1 MDEQQIKTET
11 SETKRRAMGKCR
23 VKPRHLSHIV
33 RQAIID
39 QFHARQSSEDVAEEM
54 GLPVR
59 TVTDVLLLHELR
71 RPIQSAG
78 RPELVLRRAG

>member
-1 MDEQQIKTET
+1 MSQDLNLEST
-11 SETKRRAMGKCR
+11 ETKRRGMGKAR
-23 VKPRHLSHIV
+23 VKPRHLSQIV

-39 QFHARQSSEDVAEEM
+39 QFHARQSSEDVAEEL

-71 RPIQSAG
+71 RSVQSAG
-78 RPELVLRRAG
+78 RPELVRRIA